1 MSKINLKKQKKKHYF
16 NAFPSE
22 KHNLYHT
29 PKQALSILDVEHRN
43 NHKHCCQSVAG
54 STFSCFNVTLA
65 AVLHN
70 SIP

>member
-1 MSKINLKKQKKKHYF
+1 MHFRAKNTL
-16 NAFPSE
+16 

-29 PKQALSILDVEHRN
+29 PEQALGILDVGHRN

>member
-1 MSKINLKKQKKKHYF
+1 MHFRAKNTL
-16 NAFPSE
+16 
-22 KHNLYHT
+22 KHNFYHT
-29 PKQALSILDVEHRN
+29 PEQAPGILDVEHRN